1 MIYERNFRIIVVDDD
16 FVITKV
22 LADTLG
28 DMGYDVAVANNGH
41 SAIDMVKR
49 MDYDVALVD
58 VVMPGLNGLET
69 FKEVRRISPS
79 MKVMMMTAYCVDNV
93 VDEALTEGAY
103 GVLYKP
109 LDLDKVAHFIEKA
122 KKMSFPIDDKMSMKG
137 E

>member
-16 FVITKV
+16 SIITKV

-49 MDYDVALVD
+49 TDYDVALVD
-58 VVMPGLNGLET
+58 VVMPGINGLET

-79 MKVMMMTAYCVDNV
+79 MKVMMMTAYCVDNIV
-93 VDEALTEGAY
+93 EEALTEGAY

-122 KKMSFPIDDKMSMKG
+122 KKMSFPIDDKMSMKS

>member
-16 FVITKV
+16 SIITKV

-58 VVMPGLNGLET
+58 VVMPGINGLET

-109 LDLDKVAHFIEKA
+109 LDLDKVMHFIEKA
-122 KKMSFPIDDKMSMKG
+122 KKTSFHFDDKMSMKS